1 MKYSELHRKLK
12 KAHIESNGQ
21 GMYSVYVEEDLPFG
35 LLGEGTTI
43 EEAKADF
50 MEVYKEMREAH
61 KARTGEEVSYE
72 FCFVTDI
79 SAFLA
84 TYKYILSLA
93 GLAKLTGINKAQLSQ
108 YVCGT
113 RRPSPKTQ
121 DKIKRALAGLGKEL
135 MAAGM

>member
-1 MKYSELHRKLK
+1 MKEIE
-12 KAHIESNGQ
+12 AHIESNGQ
-21 GMYSVYVEEDLPFG
+21 GMYSVYVEENLPFG

-50 MEVYKEMREAH
+50 IAVYEEMREAH
-61 KARTGEEVSYE
+61 KARAGEEVSYK
-72 FCFVTDI
+72 FRFVIDM

-84 TYKYILSLA
+84 NYKYILSLA
-93 GLAKLTGINKAQLSQ
+93 GLSKLTGINKAQLSQ

-113 RRPSPKTQ
+113 RRPSLKTQ

-135 MAAGM
+135 VAASL

>member
-1 MKYSELHRKLK
+1 
-12 KAHIESNGQ
+12 
-21 GMYSVYVEEDLPFG
+21 
-35 LLGEGTTI
+35 
-43 EEAKADF
+43 
-50 MEVYKEMREAH
+50 MREAH

-72 FCFVTDI
+72 FSFVTDM

-84 TYKYILSLA
+84 NYKYILSLA

-135 MAAGM
+135 MTASM

>member
-1 MKYSELHRKLK
+1 MKEIE
-12 KAHIESNGQ
+12 AHIESNGQ
-21 GMYSVYVEEDLPFG
+21 GMYSVYVEENLPFG

-50 MEVYKEMREAH
+50 IAVYEEMREAH
-61 KARTGEEVSYE
+61 KARTGEEVSYK
-72 FCFVTDI
+72 FRFVIDM

-84 TYKYILSLA
+84 NYKYILSLA
-93 GLAKLTGINKAQLSQ
+93 GLSKLTGINKAQLSQ

-113 RRPSPKTQ
+113 RRPSLKTQ

-135 MAAGM
+135 VAASL

>member
-1 MKYSELHRKLK
+1 MKEIE
-12 KAHIESNGQ
+12 AHIESNGQ
-21 GMYSVYVEEDLPFG
+21 GMYSVYVEENLPFG

-50 MEVYKEMREAH
+50 IAVYEEMREAH
-61 KARTGEEVSYE
+61 KVRTGEEVSYK
-72 FCFVTDI
+72 FRFVTEM

-84 TYKYILSLA
+84 NYKYILSLA
-93 GLAKLTGINKAQLSQ
+93 GLSKLTGINKAQLSQ

-113 RRPSPKTQ
+113 RRPSLKTQ

-135 MAAGM
+135 VAASL

>member
-1 MKYSELHRKLK
+1 MKEI

-21 GMYSVYVEEDLPFG
+21 GMYSVYVEENLPFG
-35 LLGEGTTI
+35 LLGEGATI

-50 MEVYKEMREAH
+50 MAVYEAMREAH
-61 KARTGEEVSYE
+61 KARTGEEASYE
-72 FCFVTDI
+72 FSFVTDM

-135 MAAGM
+135 MAASM

>member
-1 MKYSELHRKLK
+1 MKEIE
-12 KAHIESNGQ
+12 AHIESNGQ
-21 GMYSVYVEEDLPFG
+21 GMYSVYVEENLPFG

-50 MEVYKEMREAH
+50 IAVYEGMREAH
-61 KARTGEEVSYE
+61 KARTGEEVSYK
-72 FCFVTDI
+72 FRFVIDM

-84 TYKYILSLA
+84 NYKYILSLA
-93 GLAKLTGINKAQLSQ
+93 GLSKLTGINKAQLSQ

-113 RRPSPKTQ
+113 RRPSLKTQ

-135 MAAGM
+135 VAASL

>member
-1 MKYSELHRKLK
+1 MKEIE
-12 KAHIESNGQ
+12 AHIESNGQ
-21 GMYSVYVEEDLPFG
+21 GMYSVYVEENLPFG

-50 MEVYKEMREAH
+50 IAVYEEMREAH
-61 KARTGEEVSYE
+61 KARTGEEVSYK
-72 FCFVTDI
+72 FRFVIDM

-84 TYKYILSLA
+84 NYKYILSLA

-135 MAAGM
+135 VAASL